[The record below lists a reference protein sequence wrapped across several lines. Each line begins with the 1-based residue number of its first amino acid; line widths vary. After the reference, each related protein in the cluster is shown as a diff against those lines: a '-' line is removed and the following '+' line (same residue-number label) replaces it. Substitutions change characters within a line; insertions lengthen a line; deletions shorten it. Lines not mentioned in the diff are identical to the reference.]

1 MERFPFSKKE
11 WRSIREAAKA
21 VAEAAHESDSDRRS
35 DRFVDLQ
42 KLLKGLRDRHGDHPA
57 LLETEA
63 DFTSDPPTAIAMYR
77 KAGETAAFHGLP
89 TLSIRMSLA
98 RLMLDELGDVSG
110 ARSALLAGRGELV
123 DARSAECS
131 AWASLLV
138 ECDQRS
144 PVADP
149 TPAEVEPTPTP

>member
-1 MERFPFSKKE
+1 MERFPFTKKE

-21 VAEAAHESDSDRRS
+21 VAEAAHEADEDRRS
-35 DRFVDLQ
+35 ARFTDLQ

-63 DFTSDPPTAIAMYR
+63 DFTSDAATAIAMYR
-77 KAGETAAFHGLP
+77 KAGETAAFHDLP
-89 TLSIRMSLA
+89 ALSIRMSLA
-98 RLMLDELGDVSG
+98 RLMLDELGDVAG
-110 ARSALLAGRGELV
+110 ARSALLAGRGELA

-131 AWASLLV
+131 AWAALLV

-144 PVADP
+144 PLADP
-149 TPAEVEPTPTP
+149 TPAAVEATPTP